1 MNGDLMAE
9 VQPMIPALRRYAR
22 GLLRDPAAADDA
34 VQDCLERVVANW
46 HRRRDGNPRPWVF
59 TILHNV
65 AVTQMRQ
72 RARRG
77 IAVPVEDAPG
87 GALASRATQED
98 GLAQHDILAALAL
111 LPDDQR
117 SVLLLISVEDMSYAE
132 ASRVLGVPI
141 GTVMSRLSRGRER
154 LRAILNER
162 GIGTPAN
169 RPRPNLRSIP

>member
-77 IAVPVEDAPG
+77 IAVPVEDAA
-87 GALASRATQED
+87 GAVATRPTQED

-132 ASRVLGVPI
+132 ASRVLGVPM

>member
-1 MNGDLMAE
+1 MSDLMTE
-9 VQPMIPALRRYAR
+9 VEPMIPALRRYAR
-22 GLLRDPAAADDA
+22 GLLQDATLADDA
-34 VQDCLERVVANW
+34 VQDCLERVVAHW

-65 AVTQMRQ
+65 AITHLRQ

-77 IAVPVEDAPG
+77 VAVPVEDAPAA
-87 GALASRATQED
+87 ALVSRATQED
-98 GLAQHDILAALAL
+98 GLVTRDILSALAL

-117 SVLLLISVEDMSYAE
+117 STILLISVEDLSYAE
-132 ASRVLGVPI
+132 AAAVLGVPI

-154 LRAILNER
+154 LRTILD
-162 GIGTPAN
+162 GHGQPARTA